1 MNNVW
6 PFLFTL
12 LFVHAIMS
20 AQSYQSVHR
29 ASPVIDG
36 HNDVLGRVLRGGDI
50 TARSE
55 KGHTDIPRLRE
66 GNVDAQIFAV
76 WVPSRLKGAA
86 AWRYTLESIDSMK
99 AIVDRMPDVLLH
111 ATGRDDID
119 RAIREDKLAVILSL
133 EGGRSI
139 EGKRERILELH
150 RRGLRAF
157 GLTWNNSHE
166 WATSSNDE
174 RGGRVA
180 GGLSAK
186 GKEFVRLMDSLGM
199 LVDVSHLGERAFHDV
214 AAISTQPLF
223 ASHSSCAALRTH
235 HRNLSDEQ
243 LRMIAGSDGV
253 AMINFFPVFL
263 VPNLT
268 KERIAAMRAFERR
281 MRALKKKHPDRGES
295 YLQKYDALVA
305 EAAAGGLCT
314 IEHVVAHIDH
324 AVRVAGPAHVGLGS
338 DFDGINLTPVGLND
352 VTDFPMLTR
361 ALLEKGFTEQQ
372 IHGILGGNIL
382 RVWRQRMEH

>member
-1 MNNVW
+1 
-6 PFLFTL
+6 
-12 LFVHAIMS
+12 MS
-20 AQSYQSVHR
+20 AQSYQSMHR

-50 TARSE
+50 TVRSK
-55 KGHTDIPRLRE
+55 KGHSDIPRLRE
-66 GNVDAQIFAV
+66 GSVDAQIFAV
-76 WVPSRLKGAA
+76 WVPTRHKGAA
-86 AWRYTLESIDSMK
+86 AWRYTLEAIDSMK
-99 AIVDRMPDVLLH
+99 AMVDRMPDMLLL
-111 ATGRDDID
+111 ATGHDDID

-166 WATSSNDE
+166 WATSSKDE
-174 RGGRVA
+174 HEGRVS
-180 GGLSAK
+180 GGLSEK
-186 GKEFVRLMDSLGM
+186 GKDFVRLMDSLGI

-263 VPNLT
+263 VSNLT
-268 KERIAAMRAFERR
+268 KQRIAAMRAFERR
-281 MRALKKKHPDRGES
+281 MQALKKEHPDRGEN
-295 YLQKYDALVA
+295 YLQAYDALVA
-305 EAAAGGLCT
+305 EAMAAGLCT
-314 IEHVVAHIDH
+314 IENVVAHIDH

-352 VTDFPMLTR
+352 VTDLPMLTR
-361 ALLEKGFTEQQ
+361 ALMHKGFTEQQ
-372 IHGILGGNIL
+372 IYGILGGNVL
-382 RVWRQRMEH
+382 RIWRQRIDR